1 MNLPDPE
8 PFVIRQDRSAIACG
22 SASREP
28 APVRILSIITREKT
42 IPVADASGIVF
53 SLVYPTGFEPA
64 AFGVG
69 VQRSIQLGYG
79 YMVL

>member
-8 PFVIRQDRSAIACG
+8 PFVIRQDRSAVACG

-28 APVRILSIITREKT
+28 APVRILPIYTTSKNGDSLMGV
-42 IPVADASGIVF
+42 PVFA
-53 SLVYPTGFEPA
+53 LVYPTGFEPA